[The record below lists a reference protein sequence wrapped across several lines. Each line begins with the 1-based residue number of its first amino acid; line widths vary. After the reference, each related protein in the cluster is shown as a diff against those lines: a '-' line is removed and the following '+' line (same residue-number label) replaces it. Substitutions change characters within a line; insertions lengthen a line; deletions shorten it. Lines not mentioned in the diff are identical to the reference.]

1 VIDIF
6 VICLLIINKL
16 MKEEKFTMSI
26 LFGPAKIKNMEIR
39 NRFVRSA
46 TGDGAAERTGHISE
60 RQIELLSELAEGG
73 VGLIIT
79 GITSVHPS
87 GQISFSQSSI
97 ATDEYIP
104 NFKRLTTSVHERGA
118 KIVVQL
124 FHGGRETARFQNSI
138 NEEAIAPSV
147 VSDDHYKGKYRSMTE
162 PEIWEIVR
170 AFGDAARRAKEA
182 GFDSVQ
188 IHGAHGYLFS
198 QFLSPHTNRRSDIW
212 GGKLEDR
219 LRFHHEVYL
228 DIRRKV
234 GDDYPVL
241 IKLGV
246 QDGFQGGLEFSKGMQ
261 AAQLL
266 ARWGY
271 DALEIS
277 LGLRGEW
284 YEGTEFRTHIDCVER
299 EAYFRQWCREIKGQ
313 VNVPVMMVGGFRSFE
328 LMEEVIQKN
337 ETDFISLCRPLIREP
352 GIIKEWE
359 EGSRRKSACISCN
372 KCLEGLRKGEMVHCV
387 CK

>member
-1 VIDIF
+1 
-6 VICLLIINKL
+6 
-16 MKEEKFTMSI
+16 
-26 LFGPAKIKNMEIR
+26 MEIR

-46 TGDGAAERTGHISE
+46 TGDGAAERTGHLSE
-60 RQIELLSELAEGG
+60 RQIELLSELAEGR

-97 ATDEYIP
+97 ATDEYIS
-104 NFKRLTTSVHERGA
+104 NFKRLTTSVRERGS
-118 KIVVQL
+118 KIAVQL

-138 NEEAIAPSV
+138 NAEAIAPSV
-147 VSDDHYKGKYRSMTE
+147 ISDDHHKGKYRSMTE
-162 PEIWEIVR
+162 PEIWEMVQ

-212 GGKLEDR
+212 GGRLEDR

-246 QDGFQGGLEFSKGMQ
+246 QDGFQGGLDFREGIQ

-266 ARWGY
+266 ARWGF
-271 DALEIS
+271 DAIEIS

-284 YEGTEFRTHIDCVER
+284 YEGTEFRTHIDSIER
-299 EAYFRQWCREIKGQ
+299 EAYFRQWCSEIKGQ

-337 ETDFISLCRPLIREP
+337 ETDFVSLCRPLLREP

-372 KCLEGLRKGEMVHCV
+372 QCLEGLRKGEMVHCA